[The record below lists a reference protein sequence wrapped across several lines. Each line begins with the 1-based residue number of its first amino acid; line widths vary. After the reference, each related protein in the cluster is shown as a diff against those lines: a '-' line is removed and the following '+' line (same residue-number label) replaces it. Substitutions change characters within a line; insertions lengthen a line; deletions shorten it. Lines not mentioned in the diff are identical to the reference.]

1 MWLVG
6 RGGVGVDGGGLEE
19 GGGGRDGEGVTS
31 VWCEHQWPCALVHTS
46 LQQLRAD

>member
-1 MWLVG
+1 MGLVG
-6 RGGVGVDGGGLEE
+6 RGGVGWGGGLRRGA
-19 GGGGRDGEGVTS
+19 GGGIGRGMTS